1 MNAVQALWQMIGVMY
16 GEGFLSKEMMQ
27 VENVIDLP
35 VRSI

>member
-1 MNAVQALWQMIGVMY
+1 MIGVMY

-35 VRSI
+35 VGRSDWVDFAGG